1 MILLGRISEK
11 LVLVIDFVLLNASAL
26 LVAADIAKD
35 YVEDTKFARE
45 SLMSTTLMASI
56 ACMDTRHQGKAH
68 WDLTRSVKKQFNC
81 WNGRVVRTEKQ

>member
-1 MILLGRISEK
+1 MHAAGVGIDDDGLFDTFSASSVIDHPLYPNMPASPMILLGRISEK

-56 ACMDTRHQGKAH
+56 
-68 WDLTRSVKKQFNC
+68 V
-81 WNGRVVRTEKQ
+81 